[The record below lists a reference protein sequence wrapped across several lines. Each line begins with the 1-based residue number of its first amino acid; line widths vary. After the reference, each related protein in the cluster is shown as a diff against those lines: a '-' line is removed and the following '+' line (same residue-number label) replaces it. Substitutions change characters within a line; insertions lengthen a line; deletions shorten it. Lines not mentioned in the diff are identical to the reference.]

1 MSDNGADAFRRVVR
15 ALEQAGIPFMLTGS
29 FASSFH
35 GVPRATQ
42 DIDFVI
48 APGEAPLRR
57 FVSDLVS
64 DGFYVDSDAAVQ
76 AMHDEAMFNAID
88 QGTAWKIDFIICKS
102 RPFSQEEFGRRSRVT
117 FEGLSLWIATV
128 EDVLIAKLE
137 WASKGQSR
145 RQIDDCAQLLRIRRA
160 ELDRAYLSR
169 WVKTLGLD
177 EQWEAAL
184 DASANS

>member
-1 MSDNGADAFRRVVR
+1 MSDNGADAFGRVVR
-15 ALEQAGIPFMLTGS
+15 ALERAEIPFMLTGS

-48 APGEAPLRR
+48 APAESPLVA

-64 DGFYVDSDAAVQ
+64 DGFYVDTDAAVQ
-76 AMHDEAMFNAID
+76 AMRDETMFNAID
-88 QGTAWKIDFIICKS
+88 QRTAWKIDFIICKS
-102 RPFSQEEFGRRSRVT
+102 RPFSQEEFGRRYRVS
-117 FEGLSLWIATV
+117 FDGLALWIATV

-145 RQIDDCAQLLRIRRA
+145 RQIDDCAQLLRVRRA
-160 ELDRAYLSR
+160 ELDRDYLSR
-169 WVKTLGLD
+169 WIAALGLS

-184 DASANS
+184 GAT